1 MSDEHIDSL
10 LGSTTPEQ
18 EFADEVKAYEAE
30 EAKKLKEEPAPE
42 PEPEIEAE
50 AEADD
55 DEPEVEAASD
65 DEPQVEAEA
74 EPEPE
79 QPKQDDR
86 QVPLKALQAERAKTD
101 ELKQRLDRITTYLQA
116 QQQQTQ
122 QQEPQEEI
130 PNPDED
136 PIAAVQYLMKQN
148 QKLAEQQQE
157 ALKQQQQQQYL
168 ADVQQRYA
176 SAAQQYA
183 AEKPDFQEAYSH
195 LLNSRAQELRLGG
208 VPEERINAQ
217 IQQEE
222 YGFAIEAMKNNVNP
236 AERIYQMAQVRGYQ
250 PKAQANP
257 APAPRQAD
265 PTLEAAKKAAATNT
279 NRSKPAARS
288 LTLDEIAELNGAAF
302 DKAMAKFERENGLA
316 PKSVL

>member
-10 LGSTTPEQ
+10 LGNTSPEQ
-18 EFADEVKAYEAE
+18 EFADEIKAYEAE
-30 EAKKLKEEPAPE
+30 EAEKVKEEPAPE
-42 PEPEIEAE
+42 QVEAEAADDEPEIEA
-50 AEADD
+50 ADD
-55 DEPEVEAASD
+55 VDAEPEVR
-65 DEPQVEAEA
+65 VEAEPA
-74 EPEPE
+74 PEPE

-101 ELKQRLDRITTYLQA
+101 ELKQRLDQITTYLQA

-122 QQEPQEEI
+122 QPEAQEEI

-136 PIAAVQYLMKQN
+136 PIAAVQYLMKEN
-148 QKLAEQQQE
+148 QRLAEQQQQ
-157 ALKQQQQQQYL
+157 AQQQQQQQAYL
-168 ADVQQRYA
+168 ADVQQKYA
-176 SAAQQYA
+176 TAAQQYA

-222 YGFAIEAMKNNVNP
+222 YGFAIEAMRNNVNP

-250 PKAQANP
+250 PKAQAAP
-257 APAPRQAD
+257 APARQPD
-265 PTLEAAKKAAATNT
+265 PNLEAAKKAAATNT
-279 NRSKPAARS
+279 NRSKPAARA